1 MRHMVDPREQRLFS
15 PYDGLFSDQAVR
27 HLQNG
32 WQGVMRHVLL
42 EVMPVQ
48 ELGSHFSGTMGR
60 STKELY
66 AMAGLVFLADFK
78 HWTAAEAIEAYL
90 FHSDVQ
96 YALNIDPG
104 GKLSTRSLERYQR
117 LFRQSDL
124 GETVMRNV
132 TDKLADVLDLNV
144 TRQRLD
150 STHVFSRM
158 ATFGRTRLMATTTRR
173 FLMRIRKQ
181 TPAEYDLLPKDLRKR
196 YEVTVA
202 QLFASKGKKDPDA
215 AAKGRQQAAEDL
227 LFVIEHFSDKAFRP
241 GYQTL
246 LRVFAEQCE
255 LVEGQGKV
263 AVKQKTG
270 GDCLQNPS
278 DPDATY
284 DGHKGPG
291 YQVQLSETYSK
302 DNEVQLILAAL
313 PQTACERDE
322 QALVPMLEQLEASG
336 HLPEEMTADTQYGS
350 DANYV
355 AAAALG
361 VELIAPVAGRP
372 VEATADALT
381 VDDFAVDERT
391 GLVEACPAGH
401 APLSVQRDAAAGL
414 TIVEMPA
421 SACQAC
427 PHQEQCPIHK
437 GRDDRFTLDYTDKEQ
452 RTAGRR
458 VEQETEVFKERYS
471 PRAGI
476 ESTNSGAKHRLSMG
490 KLRVRGRGSV
500 FRVLW
505 HKVAGWNLLRAA
517 ASEKLRAVVA
527 DAVARS
533 LGLGGSAQDGE
544 DSRHDFGFPAAFT
557 TISQTLWMPEPAS
570 KNFLAA

>member
-15 PYDGLFSDQAVR
+15 PFVGLFSGQAIR
-27 HLQNG
+27 RLQDG

-42 EVMPVQ
+42 EVMPVKV
-48 ELGSHFSGTMGR
+48 LGSHFSDTMGR
-60 STKELY
+60 STKELH
-66 AMAGLVFLADFK
+66 AMAGLVFLTDFN
-78 HWTAAEAIEAYL
+78 HWTAEEAVEAYL
-90 FHSDVQ
+90 FHNDVQ
-96 YALNIDPG
+96 YALNIEPG
-104 GKLSTRSLERYQR
+104 EELSTRSLERYQR
-117 LFRQSDL
+117 LFRQDEL
-124 GETVMRNV
+124 GETVMRNI
-132 TDKLADVLDLNV
+132 TDRLAEVLDLNV
-144 TRQRLD
+144 SQQRLD

-158 ATFGRTRLMATTTRR
+158 ATFGRTRLMATTTKR
-173 FLMRIRKQ
+173 FLVRIRKE
-181 TPAEYDLLPKDLRKR
+181 TPAEYGLLPKDLRKR
-196 YEVTVA
+196 YEVSDA
-202 QLFASKGKKDPDA
+202 QLFSSKGKKEPNA

-227 LFVIEHFSDKAFRP
+227 LFVIEHFADKAFRP
-241 GYQTL
+241 GYRTL
-246 LRVFAEQCE
+246 LRLFAEQCE
-255 LVEGQGKV
+255 LVEGTGKV
-263 AVKQKTG
+263 AVRKKTG

-278 DPDATY
+278 DPEATY

-302 DNEVQLILAAL
+302 DNEVQLILGAI

-322 QALVPMLEQLEASG
+322 QALVPMLKQLQVAG
-336 HLPEEMTADTQYGS
+336 HLPEEMPADGHYGS
-350 DANYV
+350 HANYV
-355 AAAALG
+355 AAAAMG

-372 VEATADALT
+372 VEATAEALT

-391 GLVEACPAGH
+391 GLVDACPAGH
-401 APLSVQRDAAAGL
+401 APLSVQRDAEAGL
-414 TIVEMPA
+414 TIIEMPA

-437 GRDDRFTLDYTDKEQ
+437 GRDDRFTLDYTDKELQ
-452 RTAGRR
+452 TAARR

-490 KLRVRGRGSV
+490 SLRVRGRGSV

-517 ASEKLRAVVA
+517 ASAKLRAVVA
-527 DAVARS
+527 EAVARS

-544 DSRHDFGFPAAFT
+544 DSRHGFSFRAALT
-557 TISQTLWMPEPAS
+557 TISEPLRTS
-570 KNFLAA
+570 EPTSRIFLAA

>member
-1 MRHMVDPREQRLFS
+1 MRHMVDPGEQRLFS
-15 PYDGLFSDQAVR
+15 PFDGLFSGQAIR
-27 HLQNG
+27 HLQDG
-32 WQGVMRHVLL
+32 WQGVLRHVLL
-42 EVMPVQ
+42 KVMPAR
-48 ELGSHFSGTMGR
+48 ELGTNFHPTLGAP
-60 STKELY
+60 TKELY
-66 AMAGLVFLADFK
+66 SMAGLVFLADFK
-78 HWTAAEAIEAYL
+78 HWTVEEAIEAYL

-96 YALNIDPG
+96 YALNLEPG
-104 GKLSTRSLERYQR
+104 GKLCTRSLERYQK
-117 LFRQSDL
+117 LFRNSDL

-132 TDKLADVLDLNV
+132 TDELAKVLDLNV

-150 STHVFSRM
+150 STHIFSRM
-158 ATFGRTRLMATTTRR
+158 ATFGRTRLLATTTKR
-173 FLMRIRKQ
+173 FLMRIRKGAA
-181 TPAEYDLLPKDLRKR
+181 AEYALLPQDLRKR

-202 QLFASKGKKDPDA
+202 QLFASKRKKDPDA

-227 LFVIEHFSDKAFRP
+227 LFVIEHFADKAFRP
-241 GYQTL
+241 GYRTL

-263 AVKQKTG
+263 AIKQKTG

-278 DPDATY
+278 DLDATF

-291 YQVQLSETYSK
+291 YQVQLSETCSE
-302 DNEVQLILAAL
+302 DNEVQLILGAL

-322 QALVPMLEQLEASG
+322 QALVPMLEQLQGAG
-336 HLPEEMTADTQYGS
+336 HLPKEVTADTQYGS

-372 VEATADALT
+372 VQASADTLT

-391 GLVEACPAGH
+391 GMVDACPAGH

-414 TIVEMPA
+414 TVLEM
-421 SACQAC
+421 SAATCQAC

-437 GRDDRFTLDYTDKEQ
+437 GRDDRFTLEYTDKEL
-452 RTAGRR
+452 RTASRR
-458 VEQETEVFKERYS
+458 CEQETEVFQERYS
-471 PRAGI
+471 SRAGI
-476 ESTNSGAKHRLSMG
+476 ESTNSGAKNRLDMG
-490 KLRVRGRGSV
+490 TLRVRGRGSV

-517 ASEKLRAVVA
+517 ASAKLRAVVA

-533 LGLGGSAQDGE
+533 LGLGRSAQDGE
-544 DSRHDFGFPAAFT
+544 VSRHDFGRPAAFPT
-557 TISQTLWMPEPAS
+557 VSRRLGTSAPAS
-570 KNFLAA
+570 IDFLAA